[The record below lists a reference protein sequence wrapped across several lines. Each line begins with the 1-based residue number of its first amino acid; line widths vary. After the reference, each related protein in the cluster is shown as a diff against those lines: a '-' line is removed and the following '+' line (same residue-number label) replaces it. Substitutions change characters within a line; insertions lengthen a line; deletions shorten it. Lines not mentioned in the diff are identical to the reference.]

1 MKIIYKN
8 IIYSIGAIAIIL
20 PSIFVVHDYIFV
32 ISHLEKIEFEEISE
46 YCYNECKT
54 ELEKQ
59 GYSCYQADIGHACVP
74 PIDQQRINE
83 RREYWTYLEPPS
95 YGYLELVYDDNK
107 NDIGFL
113 KHVEFLDENR
123 IRSTFKAGEQDE
135 FMDVKT
141 RPDKD
146 YEYSR
151 VIGVGDSFIPRCNHK
166 YIFVYELHDIVITD
180 NISYA
185 VFVYRI
191 GTSDIDKCLFPE
203 YLDHGFGRFDI

>member
-8 IIYSIGAIAIIL
+8 IIYSIGAVAIIL
-20 PSIFVVHDYIFV
+20 PSIFFVHDYIFI

-46 YCYNECKT
+46 YCYAECKT

-59 GYSCYQADIGHACVP
+59 GYSCYRADIGYACVP

-83 RREYWTYLEPPS
+83 RREYWAYLEPSS

-123 IRSTFKAGEQDE
+123 IRATFKAGEQDE
-135 FMDVKT
+135 SMDVKT

-151 VIGVGDSFIPRCNHK
+151 VISIGDSFIPRCYHK

-180 NISYA
+180 SVSYA
-185 VFVYRI
+185 VLVYRI

-203 YLDHGFGRFDI
+203 YLEHSFGRFDI